1 MAIER
6 LIPVER
12 AVRGAFVR
20 AVAAAVRTP
29 GNLPLPEWSA
39 RPHTVLVLRPEG
51 VGDLILTTGLLRA
64 IHERHPSIAL
74 DVLTVPNNAP
84 VLEGNPHV
92 RRVHLADPAARLAHW
107 RWLPALRAERYDAV
121 VDAMVAHQ
129 VVKTRTVVQLAALGV
144 RRRVGIG
151 GRENDLLY
159 TLPVA
164 PPPPTPDGR
173 EPHQVE
179 LIGSLGAAFGVAPDA
194 DLAPRLYLADD
205 ERAAAGACWALAA
218 PGGRAQGPRVLMN
231 FSISPARAP
240 WRRWP
245 VDRFAALAAHLRR
258 THPDVAILVLS
269 LPHDR
274 DAASLVAAAGGGV
287 AREPSLREM
296 FALVEAADL
305 VFTPDTGLV
314 HVASATGTP
323 AVVVTLPEALSF
335 APYRIP
341 GAMLCAQGQDIAQI
355 GLETATAAVDD
366 ALGQWRTRRPDR
378 GPLPCPLSG
387 GR

>member
-1 MAIER
+1 MAAAR
-6 LIPVER
+6 LVGVER

-20 AVAAAVRTP
+20 TVAAAVRNP
-29 GNLPLPEWSA
+29 GPLPAPDWSA
-39 RPHTVLVLRPEG
+39 RPHAVLVLRPEG

-64 IHERHPSIAL
+64 IRERHPSIAL

-92 RRVHLADPAARLAHW
+92 RRVLLADPAARFAHF
-107 RWLPALRAERYDAV
+107 RWLPGLRSERYDAV
-121 VDAMVAHQ
+121 VDAMVAHRA
-129 VVKTRTVVQLAALGV
+129 VKTRTVVQLAALGV
-144 RRRVGIG
+144 RRRVGVG

-164 PPPPTPDGR
+164 PPAAPDGG

-194 DLAPRLYLADD
+194 DLSPRLYLS
-205 ERAAAGACWALAA
+205 EREREAAGRGWSAAA
-218 PGGRAQGPRVLMN
+218 PGGRAQGPRVLIN
-231 FSISPARAP
+231 ISISPARAP

-245 VDRFAALAAHLRR
+245 VERFAALAAHLRR
-258 THPDVAILVLS
+258 HHPDAAVLVLA

-274 DAASLVAAAGGGV
+274 AAAERVAARGGG
-287 AREPSLREM
+287 AAIEASLREL
-296 FALVEAADL
+296 FALVAAADL
-305 VFTPDTGLV
+305 VFTPDTGVV
-314 HVASATGTP
+314 HVASAFGTP

-341 GAMLCAQGQDIAQI
+341 GATLCAQGQDIAGI
-355 GLETATAAVDD
+355 GLETAANAVDD
-366 ALGQWRTRRPDR
+366 ALGQWRARRPDR
-378 GPLPCPLSG
+378 G
-387 GR
+387 

>member
-1 MAIER
+1 
-6 LIPVER
+6 
-12 AVRGAFVR
+12 VRGAFVR
-20 AVAAAVRTP
+20 AIAAAVREP
-29 GNLPLPEWSA
+29 GPRPRPDWSA
-39 RPHTVLVLRPEG
+39 SAHRVLVLRPEG

-64 IHERHPSIAL
+64 IRERHPSIAL

-84 VLEGNPHV
+84 VLAGNPHV

-121 VDAMVAHQ
+121 VDAMVAHRA
-129 VVKTRTVVQLAALGV
+129 VKTRTVVQLAALGV

-151 GRENDLLY
+151 GRESDQLY

-164 PPPPTPDGR
+164 PPPPSPDGR

-194 DLAPRLYLADD
+194 DLSPRLYLSDR
-205 ERAAAGACWALAA
+205 EREAAARGWSAAAAGA
-218 PGGRAQGPRVLMN
+218 RAHGPRVLIN
-231 FSISPARAP
+231 VSISPARAP

-245 VDRFAALAAHLRR
+245 FERHAALAAHLRR
-258 THPDVAILVLS
+258 GHPDIALVVLA

-274 DAASLVAAAGGGV
+274 AAAGLVAAQGGGV
-287 AREPSLREM
+287 ALTASLREM
-296 FALVEAADL
+296 FGLVAAADL
-305 VFTPDTGLV
+305 VFTPDTGVV
-314 HVASATGTP
+314 HVASAFGTP
-323 AVVVTLPEALSF
+323 AVVVTLPEALTF

-341 GAMLCAQGQDIAQI
+341 GATLIAEGRDIARI
-355 GLETATAAVDD
+355 GLEPVAAAMDA
-366 ALGQWRTRRPDR
+366 ALGQWRARRPDG
-378 GPLPCPLSG
+378 GPLPCPFPG